1 MHLGFES
8 AHLKEYL
15 NVNMLIKDKLKATA
29 IHLLLS
35 SFLALLCFML
45 VFFIIYPSPLAQAT
59 GVSGL
64 FLIMLG
70 VDVVLGPALTF
81 IVYKKNKKTLKIDL
95 LVIVLIQLSA
105 LCYGVY
111 SMYQGRPVWIAYTVD
126 RFELVRVNDIIGA
139 NQKYPTPWLGTKYI
153 SVETRVKTAKQQLEM
168 MLEESQSGISPAQQ
182 PKYYRLFELKKFEIE
197 NKSKSLELLKQFND
211 NYSVEKILKQNPK
224 ADAYFPLKANA
235 VDMTVLINKEKGEV
249 IKIVDLRP
257 WK

>member
-1 MHLGFES
+1 ML
-8 AHLKEYL
+8 LKEYL

-126 RFELVRVNDIIGA
+126 RFELIRANDLIGEDA
-139 NQKYPTPWLGTKYI
+139 NYPPSKIRPQYI
-153 SVETRVKTAKQQLEM
+153 LVETHPKNPKEQLNMILKEA
-168 MLEESQSGISPAQQ
+168 QSNISPAQQ
-182 PKYYRLFELKKFEIE
+182 PQYYRSISQAKNQIQQRVLPLKEL
-197 NKSKSLELLKQFND
+197 
-211 NYSVEKILKQNPK
+211 EKYNPK
-224 ADAYFPLKANA
+224 TEVKKTLSKYPKANAWLPLKANA
-235 VDMTVLINKEKGEV
+235 IDMVILVNKESASI

-257 WK
+257 WE